1 MFFHHR
7 LIKKSE
13 ERKIVSAIRKPGTAS
28 SGEIGFPIERK
39 CKEGDPVARAIFI
52 FNAIGMFDTRERT
65 GVLIYIS
72 LKSKMF
78 SIIGDVGINSVIPQD
93 FWNRIKEDLSSFFS
107 RGQITEGIIEAVN
120 QTGKILKE
128 HFPATEDNPNE
139 QPDEISY
146 GK

>member
-1 MFFHHR
+1 M
-7 LIKKSE
+7 
-13 ERKIVSAIRKPGTAS
+13 
-28 SGEIGFPIERK
+28 
-39 CKEGDPVARAIFI
+39 ARAIFI

>member
-13 ERKIVSAIRKPGTAS
+13 ERKIVSAIKEAEKDT
-28 SGEIGFPIERK
+28 SGEIRVHIERW

-52 FNAIGMFDTRERT
+52 FDAIGMFDTRERT

-72 LKSKMF
+72 LKSRMF
-78 SIIGDVGINSVIPQD
+78 AILGDVGINAVIPQD
-93 FWNRIKEDLSSFFS
+93 FWNGIKDELSSFFS
-107 RGQITEGIIEAVN
+107 KGQITEGIIEAVK

-128 HFPATEDNPNE
+128 HLPATEDNPNK

>member
-7 LIKKSE
+7 LIRKSE
-13 ERKIVSAIRKPGTAS
+13 ERKIVSAIKEAEKDT
-28 SGEIGFPIERK
+28 SGEIRVHIERW

-52 FNAIGMFDTRERT
+52 FDAIGMFDTLDRT

-72 LKSKMF
+72 LKSRLF
-78 SIIGDVGINSVIPQD
+78 AVIGDVGINAVIPQD
-93 FWNRIKEDLSSFFS
+93 FWNGIKTDLSSHFS

-128 HFPATEDNPNE
+128 HFPCTEDNPNE

>member
-7 LIKKSE
+7 LIRKSE
-13 ERKIVSAIRKPGTAS
+13 ERKIVSAITEAEKDT
-28 SGEIGFPIERK
+28 SGEIRVHIERW

-52 FNAIGMFDTRERT
+52 FDAIGMFDTRDRT

-72 LKSKMF
+72 LKSRLF
-78 SIIGDVGINSVIPQD
+78 AVIGDVGINAVIPQD
-93 FWNRIKEDLSSFFS
+93 FWNGIKTDLSSHFS

-128 HFPATEDNPNE
+128 HFPCTGYNPNE